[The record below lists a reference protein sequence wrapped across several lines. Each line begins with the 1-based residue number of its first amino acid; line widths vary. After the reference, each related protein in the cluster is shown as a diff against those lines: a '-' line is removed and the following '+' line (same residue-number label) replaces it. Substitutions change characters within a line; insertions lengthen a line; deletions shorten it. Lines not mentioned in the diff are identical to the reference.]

1 MSDRTSPRDPKPSH
15 AAVARVRLS
24 GAFAAAALASTL
36 AACVSATGD
45 FGRAAPDEA
54 RHAYF
59 YQDRN
64 RTLTAAEE
72 AALEPFVEFG
82 LIEDARLI
90 LTDEEREMQNRVW
103 RFIVAPHARQW
114 MFDRD
119 FRPQFQQV
127 HLLMTEDFEPQD
139 YFDYLKRQDYRSSTV
154 RFRTVADHI
163 EADISTLPATFEA
176 ICAVEDLDDRRRIA
190 IAEIAP
196 GDADFAARLRVREG
210 ENRDFIDWFVRGLQ
224 ARDEAYALA
233 LDNLLIES
241 PHAEARMVN
250 DGLNRLSPFVALA
263 QRGEFCAD
271 AMLGPDPSMGFGHAL
286 AGRQLMGGN
295 ESGEILK

>member
-1 MSDRTSPRDPKPSH
+1 MSDRTSPRGRTPSH
-15 AAVARVRLS
+15 AAVARARLS
-24 GAFAAAALASTL
+24 GALAAAALASTL

-54 RHAYF
+54 RQAYF

-64 RTLTAAEE
+64 RVLTAAEE
-72 AALEPFVEFG
+72 AALEPFIEFG
-82 LIEDARLI
+82 VIEDARLI
-90 LTDEEREMQNRVW
+90 LTDEEREMQDRVW

-119 FRPQFQQV
+119 FRPQFQRV
-127 HLLMTEDFEPQD
+127 RLLMMEDFEPED
-139 YFDYLKRQDYRSSTV
+139 YFEYLKRQDYRSSTV

-163 EADISTLPATFEA
+163 EADISTLPSTFAA
-176 ICAVEDLDDRRRIA
+176 ICAVEGLDDRRRIA

-196 GDADFAARLRVREG
+196 SDADIAARLSVREG

-224 ARDEAYALA
+224 ARDEAYTLA

-241 PHAEARMVN
+241 PHSEARLVN
-250 DGLNRLSPFVALA
+250 DGLNRLAPYVALA
-263 QRGEFCAD
+263 ERGEFCTD
-271 AMLGPDPSMGFGHAL
+271 AMPGPDPSMGFGHSL

-295 ESGEILK
+295 ESGGILK